1 MALVDDVAAAV
12 LARTGPVTA
21 MQLQKFVYYVQAWH
35 LAEYDELAFGEPI
48 EAWKDGPV
56 VRRLFERHR
65 GQRSVR
71 SWLAGNPAALP
82 RTVMRI
88 VDRVVRTYGQLT
100 GDQLSDIAHREL
112 PWRQARGRTPA
123 TWRSNEEIDPETMRE
138 FYRRQAGGSA
148 EHMVRYAVAS
158 ARLEGAS
165 DPSPEELET
174 LLAVAE
180 GRVEVEEAIAEVL
193 APYR

>member
-1 MALVDDVAAAV
+1 MAPVDDVAAAV

-21 MQLQKFVYYVQAWH
+21 MQLQKLVYYVQAWH
-35 LAEYDELAFGEPI
+35 LAEHDQPAFDEPI

-65 GQRSVR
+65 GRRTVGN
-71 SWLAGNPAALP
+71 WPAGNAAELP
-82 RTVMRI
+82 HTVQEI
-88 VDRVVRTYGQLT
+88 VDRVARVYGRLT
-100 GDQLSDIAHREL
+100 GDQLSDLAHREL
-112 PWRQARGRTPA
+112 PWRQARGRTPDA
-123 TWRSNEEIDPETMRE
+123 RRSNATIDPATMRD

-148 EHMVRYAVAS
+148 ETMVRYAVAS

-165 DPSPEELET
+165 EPSREELDT

-180 GRVEVEEAIAEVL
+180 GRVEVEQALAEVL